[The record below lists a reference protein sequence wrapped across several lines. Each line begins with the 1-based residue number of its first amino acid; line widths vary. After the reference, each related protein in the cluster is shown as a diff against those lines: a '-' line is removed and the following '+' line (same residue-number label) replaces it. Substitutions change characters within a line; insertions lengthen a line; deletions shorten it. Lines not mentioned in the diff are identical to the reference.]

1 MLFTGIVRGVGIV
14 REIRP
19 LDDGLRFQ
27 IKSETEFLE
36 EVSTGS
42 SIAVNGV
49 CLTATDLESETFW
62 TDVSTESLE
71 KTNLNQLNSDDL
83 VNLEPSLTVGDEL
96 GGHFV
101 FGHVDTTT
109 KILNL
114 EDRGDF
120 HDLKVGVPG
129 QYRSYLAPKGSVTLD
144 GISLTINQVS
154 QEGMNIRIV
163 PHTYRETRL
172 RTLES
177 GDLVNL
183 EVDMLARYVYN
194 IVSND

>member
-1 MLFTGIVRGVGIV
+1 LFTGIVRDVGT
-14 REIRP
+14 IRKIRS
-19 LDDGLRFQ
+19 LDDGRRFR
-27 IKSETEFLE
+27 IETEAQLIE
-36 EVSTGS
+36 ESSPGS

-49 CLTATDLESETFW
+49 CLTATDLESESFW

-71 KTNLNQLNSDDL
+71 KTNLNRLDSGDL
-83 VNLEPSLTVGDEL
+83 VNLEPSLRVGDEL

-101 FGHVDTTT
+101 SGHVDATTE
-109 KILNL
+109 ILIL

-120 HDLKVGVPG
+120 HDLKVRVPESYG
-129 QYRSYLAPKGSVTLD
+129 SYLAPKGSVTLD
-144 GISLTINQVS
+144 GISLTINQLD
-154 QEGMNIRIV
+154 EDGMNVRIV

-177 GDLVNL
+177 GSPLNL

-194 IVSND
+194 IIDNH